1 MNRNGE
7 TKQTTPPLA
16 FQPFL
21 ALFSIFD
28 CDPVS
33 DLLKNKKKNGMGFK

>member
-28 CDPVS
+28 CDPFTE
-33 DLLKNKKKNGMGFK
+33 KQKKNGMGFK